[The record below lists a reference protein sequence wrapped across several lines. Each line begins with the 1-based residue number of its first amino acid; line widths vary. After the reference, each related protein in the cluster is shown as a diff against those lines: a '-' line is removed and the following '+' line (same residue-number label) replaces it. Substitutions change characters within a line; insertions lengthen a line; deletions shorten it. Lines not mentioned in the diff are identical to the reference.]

1 MFTTLYPVGMF
12 VMSKDCSYK
21 TDYSSKD
28 NWSHKMVDTD
38 SFVSVNFQYKN
49 PIIWFW
55 KHHLSTGRDS

>member
-1 MFTTLYPVGMF
+1 MF